1 MSSIPVKHQLFVQF
15 ARVGKSLSNPH
26 RLALLEY
33 LAQGERSVDALARVS
48 GLNIANASQH
58 LQQLR
63 QAGLVT
69 TRKAGQFV
77 HYQLAGDEV
86 VVLLE
91 ALRRVA
97 EQHLAEVEHLVNIHL
112 SSKDDLEPIPANE
125 LLKRMQQKRMTI
137 IDVRPPE
144 EYAAGHVP
152 GALNIPVD
160 ELAKRWKELPP
171 SHEIVTYCRGPYC
184 VLAYEAV
191 AKLRR
196 KGFKARRMEKG
207 FPEWRQAGLP
217 VEGQSNT

>member
-1 MSSIPVKHQLFVQF
+1 MSSSPIKHQLFVQF
-15 ARVGKSLSNPH
+15 ARVGKTLSNPH
-26 RLALLEY
+26 RLALLEF

-48 GLNIANASQH
+48 GLSIANASQH

-77 HYQLAGDEV
+77 HYQLAGGEV

-97 EQHLAEVEHLVNIHL
+97 ELHLAEVERLVKTHLA
-112 SSKDDLEPIPANE
+112 SKDDLEPIPADE
-125 LLKRMQQKRMTI
+125 LLKRMKQKRVTV

-144 EYAAGHVP
+144 EYAAGHVA
-152 GALNIPVD
+152 GALNIPVE
-160 ELAKRWKELPP
+160 ELEKHWKELPA
-171 SHEIVTYCRGPYC
+171 SREIVAYCRGPYC

-191 AKLRR
+191 VKLRR
-196 KGFKARRMEKG
+196 KGLKARRMEKG

-217 VEGQSNT
+217 VES

>member
-1 MSSIPVKHQLFVQF
+1 MSSGPVKHQLFVQF
-15 ARVGKSLSNPH
+15 ARVGKTLSNPH
-26 RLALLEY
+26 RLALLEF

-48 GLNIANASQH
+48 GLSVANASQH

-69 TRKAGQFV
+69 TRKEGQFV

-97 EQHLAEVEHLVNIHL
+97 EQHLAEVERLVKTHLA
-112 SSKDDLEPIPANE
+112 SKDDLEPIPADE
-125 LLKRMQQKRMTI
+125 LLKRMKQKRVTV
-137 IDVRPPE
+137 IDVRPAE
-144 EYAAGHVP
+144 EYAAGHVA
-152 GALNIPVD
+152 GALNIPVE
-160 ELAKRWKELPP
+160 ELEKHWKELPAGR
-171 SHEIVTYCRGPYC
+171 EIVAYCRGPYC
-184 VLAYEAV
+184 LLAYEAV

-217 VEGQSNT
+217 VEA

>member
-1 MSSIPVKHQLFVQF
+1 MSSSPVKHQLFVQF
-15 ARVGKSLSNPH
+15 ARVGKTLSNPH
-26 RLALLEY
+26 RLALLEF
-33 LAQGERSVDALARVS
+33 LAQGERSVDALARLS
-48 GLNIANASQH
+48 GLSIANTSQH

-97 EQHLAEVEHLVNIHL
+97 EQHLAEVERLVKTHLA
-112 SSKDDLEPIPANE
+112 SKDHLEPIPADE
-125 LLKRMQQKRMTI
+125 LLKRMKQKRVTV

-144 EYAAGHVP
+144 EYAAGHVA
-152 GALNIPVD
+152 GALNIPLE
-160 ELAKRWKELPP
+160 ELEKHWKELPT
-171 SHEIVTYCRGPYC
+171 SREIVAYCRGPYC
-184 VLAYEAV
+184 LLAYEAV

-196 KGFKARRMEKG
+196 RGLKARRMEKG

-217 VEGQSNT
+217 VEM

>member
-1 MSSIPVKHQLFVQF
+1 MSSGPVKHQLFVQF
-15 ARVGKSLSNPH
+15 ARVGKMLSNPH
-26 RLALLEY
+26 RLALLEF

-48 GLNIANASQH
+48 GLSIANASQH

-97 EQHLAEVEHLVNIHL
+97 EQHLAEVERLVKTHLT
-112 SSKDDLEPIPANE
+112 SKDDLEPIAADE
-125 LLKRMQQKRMTI
+125 LLKRMKQKSVTV
-137 IDVRPPE
+137 IDVRPAE
-144 EYAAGHVP
+144 EYAAGHVV
-152 GALNIPVD
+152 GALNIPVE
-160 ELAKRWKELPP
+160 ELEKHWKELHA
-171 SHEIVTYCRGPYC
+171 SREIVAYCRGPYC
-184 VLAYEAV
+184 LLAYEAV

-217 VEGQSNT
+217 VEA

>member
-1 MSSIPVKHQLFVQF
+1 MSSSPVKHQLFVQF
-15 ARVGKSLSNPH
+15 ARVGKTLSNPH
-26 RLALLEY
+26 RLTLLEF

-48 GLNIANASQH
+48 GLSIANASQH

-69 TRKAGQFV
+69 TRKQGQFV

-97 EQHLAEVEHLVNIHL
+97 EQHLAEVERLVKTHLT
-112 SSKDDLEPIPANE
+112 SKDDLEPIAADE
-125 LLKRMQQKRMTI
+125 LLKRMKQKRVTV
-137 IDVRPPE
+137 IDVRPAE
-144 EYAAGHVP
+144 EYAAGHVA
-152 GALNIPVD
+152 GALNIPLE
-160 ELAKRWKELPP
+160 ELEKHWTELPA
-171 SHEIVTYCRGPYC
+171 SREIVAYCRGPYC
-184 VLAYEAV
+184 LLAYEAV

-217 VEGQSNT
+217 VEA

>member
-1 MSSIPVKHQLFVQF
+1 MSSSPIKHQLFVQF
-15 ARVGKSLSNPH
+15 ARVGKTLSNPH
-26 RLALLEY
+26 RLALLEF

-48 GLNIANASQH
+48 GLSIATASQH

-77 HYQLAGDEV
+77 HYQLAGGEV

-97 EQHLAEVEHLVNIHL
+97 ELHLAEVERLVKTHLA
-112 SSKDDLEPIPANE
+112 SKDDLEPIPADE
-125 LLKRMQQKRMTI
+125 LLKRMKQKRVTV

-144 EYAAGHVP
+144 EYAAGHVA
-152 GALNIPVD
+152 GALNIPVE
-160 ELAKRWKELPP
+160 ELEKHWKELPA
-171 SHEIVTYCRGPYC
+171 SREIVAYCRGPYC

-191 AKLRR
+191 VKLRR
-196 KGFKARRMEKG
+196 KGLKARRMEKG

-217 VEGQSNT
+217 VES

>member
-1 MSSIPVKHQLFVQF
+1 MSSSPVKHQLFVQF
-15 ARVGKSLSNPH
+15 ARVGKTLSNPH
-26 RLALLEY
+26 RLALLEF
-33 LAQGERSVDALARVS
+33 LAQGERSVDTLARLS
-48 GLNIANASQH
+48 GLSVANTSQH

-69 TRKAGQFV
+69 TRKQGQFV

-97 EQHLAEVEHLVNIHL
+97 EQHLAEVERLVNIHL
-112 SSKDDLEPIPANE
+112 ASKDDLEPIPADE
-125 LLKRMQQKRMTI
+125 LLKRMKQKRVTV
-137 IDVRPPE
+137 IDVRPAE
-144 EYAAGHVP
+144 EYAAGHVA
-152 GALNIPVD
+152 GALNIPVE
-160 ELAKRWKELPP
+160 ELEKHWKELPA
-171 SHEIVTYCRGPYC
+171 SREIVAYCRGPYC

-196 KGFKARRMEKG
+196 KGLKARRMEKG

-217 VEGQSNT
+217 VEV

>member
-1 MSSIPVKHQLFVQF
+1 MSSGPVKHQLFVQF
-15 ARVGKSLSNPH
+15 ARVGKTLSNPH
-26 RLALLEY
+26 RLALLEF

-48 GLNIANASQH
+48 GLSVANASQH

-69 TRKAGQFV
+69 TRKQGQFV

-97 EQHLAEVEHLVNIHL
+97 QQHLAEVERLVKTHLA
-112 SSKDDLEPIPANE
+112 SKDDLEPIPADE
-125 LLKRMQQKRMTI
+125 LLKRMKQKRATV
-137 IDVRPPE
+137 IDVRPVE
-144 EYAAGHVP
+144 EYAAGHVA
-152 GALNIPVD
+152 GALSIPV
-160 ELAKRWKELPP
+160 EALEKHWKELPAGR
-171 SHEIVTYCRGPYC
+171 EIVAYCRGPYC
-184 VLAYEAV
+184 LLAYEAV

-217 VEGQSNT
+217 VEA

>member
-1 MSSIPVKHQLFVQF
+1 
-15 ARVGKSLSNPH
+15 
-26 RLALLEY
+26 
-33 LAQGERSVDALARVS
+33 
-48 GLNIANASQH
+48 

-69 TRKAGQFV
+69 TRKQGQFV

-97 EQHLAEVEHLVNIHL
+97 QQHLAEVERLVKTHLA
-112 SSKDDLEPIPANE
+112 SKDDLEPIPADE
-125 LLKRMQQKRMTI
+125 LLKRMKQKRATV
-137 IDVRPPE
+137 IDVRPVE
-144 EYAAGHVP
+144 EYAAGHVA
-152 GALNIPVD
+152 GALSIPV
-160 ELAKRWKELPP
+160 EALEKHWKELPAGR
-171 SHEIVTYCRGPYC
+171 EIVAYCRGPYC
-184 VLAYEAV
+184 LLAYEAV

-217 VEGQSNT
+217 VEA